1 MAETNRT
8 KRKKRLYLIPLLI
21 PALGLAAL
29 IALVGWDNTRN
40 LPTRVVTRFVPP
52 EPGEIVQLRRPERRA
67 LQALADRL
75 DGLVVWSSNRS
86 GNHELYLL
94 ETATGEARQL
104 TDDPHVDFAS
114 RFSPDGEHIVFARS
128 RPEWVSFRNINE
140 WDVWLM
146 RSDGTE
152 ERRIAERGYHPRWTG
167 DGAGVVFHRGTQV
180 IRFDLASGNEELL
193 WDGGDVDLGDP
204 ELSPSGRYLAY
215 SIGGGGA
222 WIEDLRDGSRV
233 NITEGQSCQTTWT
246 PDGDAILWMD
256 ASGNGGTRIMR
267 SSADGGAAKV
277 FMDLPG
283 ERSHEYFPVLSNDG
297 NWMVWGAS
305 AEGHEHDRAD
315 YEIYLWEVGT
325 DPAEAT
331 RLTFHTG
338 NDQWPDIWVQPRRD
352 R

>member
-1 MAETNRT
+1 MPLP
-8 KRKKRLYLIPLLI
+8 RKALFLLPLLI
-21 PALGLAAL
+21 PAIGLAAL
-29 IALVGWDNTRN
+29 ILFIGWDNTRN

-52 EPGEIVQLRRPERRA
+52 ESGEEVQLRRPEQRA
-67 LQALADRL
+67 LDALADRL
-75 DGLVVWSSNRS
+75 DALVVWSSNRS

-94 ETATGEARQL
+94 ETATGTARQL

-114 RFSPDGEHIVFARS
+114 RFSPDGEWIVFARS
-128 RPEWVSFRNINE
+128 RPEWVSFRNIHE
-140 WDVWLM
+140 WDIWVM
-146 RSDGTE
+146 RSNGTE
-152 ERRIAERGYHPRWTG
+152 QRRVAERGYHPRWTG
-167 DGAGVVFHRGTQV
+167 DGTGVVFHRGARV
-180 IRFDLASGNEELL
+180 VRLDLASGEETTL
-193 WDGGDVDLGDP
+193 WDGGDADLGDP

-222 WIEDLRDGSRV
+222 WIENLANGRRV
-233 NITEGQSCQTTWT
+233 NITEAQSCQTTWT

-256 ASGNGGTRIMR
+256 ANGTGGTRIMR
-267 SSADGGAAKV
+267 SSAVGGPAEV

-297 NWMVWGAS
+297 NWLVWGAS

-325 DPAEAT
+325 DPRNAT

-338 NDQWPDIWVQPRRD
+338 NDQWPDIWVRPLR
-352 R
+352 